1 MNCRRPCLVWLVLAV
16 ALAVLASG
24 CAKHEAAQQRLDCP
38 GLDGGKPVDPVL
50 LAFLSRARAAHHLA
64 DQYEEQ
70 EEPAGAIAAL
80 EKLVRGPV
88 PGGESPPP
96 EAREVLSDTRARLA
110 DLESQLGRFDD
121 AAEDVDEGLKLAP
134 EPSYYQGHLFE
145 VRGLLEDRR
154 SKALAKSG
162 KTDQA
167 KQARERALQAFEKS
181 MRVQAGVIKKAV
193 PDAGS
198 P

>member
-1 MNCRRPCLVWLVLAV
+1 MIRRRARLLWVLA
-16 ALAVLASG
+16 ALAALLMVG
-24 CAKHEAAQQRLDCP
+24 CAKREMAERTQECP

-70 EEPAGAIAAL
+70 NDLAGAIAPL
-80 EKLVRGPV
+80 EKLVHGPV
-88 PGGESPPP
+88 PGGANPPP

-110 DLESQLGRFDD
+110 DLESRLGRFDA

-134 EPSYYQGHLFE
+134 KASYYEGHLFE
-145 VRGLLEDRR
+145 VRGQLEERR

-162 KTDQA
+162 DADQA
-167 KQARERALQAFEKS
+167 KQARDRALAAFEKS
-181 MRVQAGVIKKAV
+181 MKIQAAVIKKAV